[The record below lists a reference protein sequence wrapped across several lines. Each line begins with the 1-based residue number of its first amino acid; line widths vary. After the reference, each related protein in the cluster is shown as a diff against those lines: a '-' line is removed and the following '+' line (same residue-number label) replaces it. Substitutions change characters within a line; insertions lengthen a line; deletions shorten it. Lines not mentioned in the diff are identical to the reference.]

1 MVKQDDPI
9 KHLTKNHM
17 LHVDVPARSAEERP
31 SAEKINNTRF
41 SSKQVNFAT
50 HLEQAAC
57 N

>member
-1 MVKQDDPI
+1 
-9 KHLTKNHM
+9 M
-17 LHVDVPARSAEERP
+17 LHADVPARSAEERP